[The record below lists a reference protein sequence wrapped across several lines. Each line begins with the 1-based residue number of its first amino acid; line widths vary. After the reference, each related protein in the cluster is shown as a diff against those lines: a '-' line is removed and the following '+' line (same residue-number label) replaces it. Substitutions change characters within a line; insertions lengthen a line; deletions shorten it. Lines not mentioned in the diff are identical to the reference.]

1 MFQPNFVS
9 FRLHNRSV
17 ETQVIVFSTAYE
29 ASKETSFDHPN
40 IPAVSLA
47 LFWEDLFWESPELT
61 HLLVEIWMFPKI
73 VGQRFIIPCLIGF
86 SIIFTIHFGGPP
98 LFWKHPICF
107 GNHLSFSPP
116 FSSHKIH
123 VWYILPTFS

>member
-1 MFQPNFVS
+1 MFQSNFVS

-86 SIIFTIHFGGPP
+86 SIILTIHFGGPP
-98 LFWKHPICF
+98 LFLETPDLFWE
-107 GNHLSFSPP
+107 SPEFFP
-116 FSSHKIH
+116 T
-123 VWYILPTFS
+123 YI